1 VFTPGFTSRSQ
12 TALAETIFERLK
24 EACQHLESNGLAVIS
39 EERLTAWTVSLSL
52 LFGITPASVP
62 LPEAETL
69 ATVWSDAHAATV
81 RGLKLEPLR
90 LGEAHSLICVCCN
103 DNGGGGEGV
112 R

>member
-1 VFTPGFTSRSQ
+1 MFTPGVTSRSQ
-12 TALAETIFERLK
+12 TALAETIFQRLK
-24 EACQHLESNGLAVIS
+24 EACQRLENNLAVIS

-52 LFGITPASVP
+52 LFGITPASVS

-90 LGEAHSLICVCCN
+90 LGDAHSLICVCCN
-103 DNGGGGEGV
+103 DNGGSGEGV